1 MYGGNST
8 ISSLIRS
15 TYRGFTTEDDAKE
28 IEAFFKNKDV
38 SKFNLSLAQ
47 CLDTIRTNAKWLDRS
62 KDDVISWLQQWKTE
76 TLG

>member
-47 CLDTIRTNAKWLDRS
+47 VT
-62 KDDVISWLQQWKTE
+62 
-76 TLG
+76 